1 MKRILLTIF
10 CSLCALNTFSQISN
24 ALTGTNELIR
34 EKKYEEIEG
43 TPYLFDDW
51 IVGTIT
57 DNSGKTYTDVLL
69 KYDIYKERVE
79 YSDQGKIYEVSN
91 SMYKKFTLNIISQ
104 EINGIKKLSFTN
116 EDVIPGFPKNSYVQV
131 LLEGQ
136 TILYKKHKTFF
147 LQENVT
153 SYGSTMVKKQFQPKV
168 FYFIKT
174 GDKLI
179 EVKISRSALLE
190 IFPEHSGYIKANKF
204 KKEEDLV
211 RLIENINTQQK

>member
-10 CSLCALNTFSQISN
+10 CFLYALSTFSQISN

-43 TPYLFDDW
+43 TPYLFDNW
-51 IVGTIT
+51 IFGTIT
-57 DNSGKTYTDVLL
+57 DNSGKTYTDILI

-79 YSDQGKIYEVSN
+79 FSDQGKIYEISN

-104 EINGIKKLSFTN
+104 EINGVEKLSFTN
-116 EDVIPGFPKNSYVQV
+116 ETEIPGFPKNSYMQI
-131 LLEGQ
+131 LLDGQ
-136 TILYKKHKTFF
+136 TTLYKKHKAYF
-147 LQENVT
+147 LEENVT
-153 SYGSTMVKKQFQPKV
+153 SYGSTVSKKRFQPKV

-174 GDKLI
+174 AGKI
-179 EVKISRSALLE
+179 KEVKISRSDLLE
-190 IFPEHSGYIKANKF
+190 IFPEHGSYIKGNKF

-211 RLIENINTQQK
+211 SLIEKINALEK